1 LAAPRRFI
9 FAGDAVWFNLGKLI
23 WPHPLVAIYPRWPI
37 DLGWWTAYLPL
48 LALAA
53 RSGAK

>member
-1 LAAPRRFI
+1 
-9 FAGDAVWFNLGKLI
+9 LGKLI